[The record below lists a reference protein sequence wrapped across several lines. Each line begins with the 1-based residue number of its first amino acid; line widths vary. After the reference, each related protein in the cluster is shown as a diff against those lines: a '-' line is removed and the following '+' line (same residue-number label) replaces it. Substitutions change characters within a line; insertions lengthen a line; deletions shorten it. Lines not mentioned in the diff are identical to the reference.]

1 MGFKLKSKK
10 PGKKQD
16 SIKNSPITQKSLSEL
31 DLKAIKELEN
41 KAKRQAETG
50 IFASPSITVN
60 KRYFVNLTASVER
73 HNSKINKSSS
83 DPKNK

>member
-1 MGFKLKSKK
+1 MGFKLKNKK
-10 PGKKQD
+10 PGKKSD
-16 SIKNSPITQKSLSEL
+16 SLKNSPNSQKLSEL
-31 DLKAIKELEN
+31 DIKAIKELEN

-73 HNSKINKSSS
+73 HNSKINKSG
-83 DPKNK
+83 PK